1 MAAALLGAGA
11 LTAIGMAAAPD
22 DKPDLVPRLPT
33 TGKPNMRWV
42 DTHAVGGRVL
52 YRFDTVIMNQGTGAF
67 EVYRDGAGTTHQR
80 IWDGGAPPPGG
91 DAKHF
96 PAGGAYED
104 VTIPDGAPGGAN
116 ALRYSDAYGHKH
128 FHSQRAAA
136 YELLTQDGAPVAEAS
151 KNLAGFCLT
160 DSWGQGYGD
169 YQYTPC
175 AAGEPNYGGL
185 LRMGISRGWGDL
197 YGSQL
202 WDQWVDVTDVTPGT
216 YRLRATA
223 DPAGLYQ
230 ESDEGN
236 NTTEAPAV
244 IPGVVARP
252 RAVSTPAGTRVAVPL
267 DATVVGAGVLSRK
280 ASCAENQTYKPECM
294 TTATP
299 GAVTLAVAQPAAGRG
314 SVALSGSTATYTPPR
329 GFSGTATFTYTG
341 TDSRGLTSAPATVT
355 VTVRAP
361 AGGGSKGGTVAGG
374 GGGGGAAPARFTLSA
389 RQLLINQRIGQ
400 AAIRRL
406 AAVEAKLDGTPAPT
420 FPNSGKGSGS
430 VKLTAG
436 QLLINQRIYQA
447 AIRRASALEAR
458 LDRRPVPTFG
468 ERTGG
473 TVTLTVR
480 QLRVNQRIAQ
490 AAVRRANALVARVS

>member
-11 LTAIGMAAAPD
+11 LATIGMAAGSGD
-22 DKPDLVPRLPT
+22 EPDLVPMLPT

-42 DTHAVGGRVL
+42 DSQAIPGRVL
-52 YRFDTVIMNQGTGAF
+52 YRFDTVILNKGGAF
-67 EVYRDGAGTTHQR
+67 EVYRDDGGTTHQR
-80 IWDGGAPPPGG
+80 VWDGGAPPAGG
-91 DAKHF
+91 DAKDF
-96 PAGGAYED
+96 PAGGSYDDYAIRD
-104 VTIPDGAPGGAN
+104 GGPDGGN

-128 FHSQRAAA
+128 FHSQRIAA
-136 YELLTQDGAPVAEAS
+136 YELVDPHGTALREAS

-175 AAGEPNYGGL
+175 AAGEPGYGKL
-185 LRMGISRGWGDL
+185 LRMGISRDWGDL

-216 YRLRATA
+216 YRLRATV
-223 DPAGLYQ
+223 DPTGLYR

-236 NTTEAPAV
+236 NTTDDQVV
-244 IPGVVARP
+244 IPGVVAQSRT
-252 RAVSTPAGTRVAVPL
+252 VSTAAGTPVAVPL
-267 DATVVGAGVLSRK
+267 GATVVGEGVGSRK
-280 ASCAENQTYKPECM
+280 PSCPDNQTYKPECM
-294 TTATP
+294 TTAAP
-299 GAVTLAVAQPAAGRG
+299 GVVTLAVAQPPAGRG
-314 SVALSGSTATYTPPR
+314 SVALSGTTATYTPPR
-329 GFSGTATFTYTG
+329 GFSGAATFTYTG

-355 VTVRAP
+355 VTVRSA
-361 AGGGSKGGTVAGG
+361 AGGSSKTGRAAGG
-374 GGGGGAAPARFTLSA
+374 GGSTPAKFTLSA

-406 AAVEAKLDGTPAPT
+406 AAVQAKLDGKPAPR
-420 FPNSGKGSGS
+420 FPNSGKDAGA
-430 VKLTAG
+430 VRLTAG

-447 AIRRASALEAR
+447 AIRRASTLEAR
-458 LDRRPVPTFG
+458 LDSKPAPTFG
-468 ERTGG
+468 SRKGG
-473 TVTLTVR
+473 TVTFTVR